1 MVFIS
6 TEKQMKYV
14 ALLILILVN
23 FDSSAAQCLKFSS
36 TFTNDSS
43 GQDYVVHF
51 ADQYALDGCQL
62 DVVMNGVE
70 YATLKANADSLNFLN
85 SVTATLIELFEFSAE
100 DFGLINSLFIVAFIT
115 GHVLG
120 RVSRLLG
127 KTS

>member
-14 ALLILILVN
+14 ALLILILIN
-23 FDSSAAQCLKFSS
+23 FDASAADCVTYRGEYYHETYQAQLKYY
-36 TFTNDSS
+36 TFHGSALETCNDFILMT
-43 GQDYVVHF
+43 G
-51 ADQYALDGCQL
+51 L
-62 DVVMNGVE
+62 E
-70 YATLKANADSLNFLN
+70 YATLSANADSLNFLN
-85 SVTATLIELFEFSAE
+85 SVTATLTELFEFSAE